1 MTDIKELRRK
11 QIWQLQLQAI
21 EQGKDCIKAKRPR
34 IVTGE
39 AYIKGKKGPHISADL
54 KSMGKTKPKVSN
66 KSHKALSK
74 LRDGDIPATQ
84 KQIDYIEVLLA
95 KSQKTYDYYYP
106 RDKYRLSSGKA
117 GAFIQAIGKQEDF
130 SFNCHTKAYKKF
142 IRAKINNSQ
151 LDYESDMQAFFDQD

>member
-1 MTDIKELRRK
+1 MEEIKELKAK

-21 EQGKDCIKAKRPR
+21 EQGKDSIKTKRPR
-34 IVTGE
+34 VISGI
-39 AYIKGKKGPHISADL
+39 AYIKGIS
-54 KSMGKTKPKVSN
+54 KTKSKSIKHKVC
-66 KSHKALSK
+66 KQLQALSK

-142 IRAKINNSQ
+142 ISAKINDSQ
-151 LDYESDMQAFFDQD
+151 LDYEADMQMFFDQD